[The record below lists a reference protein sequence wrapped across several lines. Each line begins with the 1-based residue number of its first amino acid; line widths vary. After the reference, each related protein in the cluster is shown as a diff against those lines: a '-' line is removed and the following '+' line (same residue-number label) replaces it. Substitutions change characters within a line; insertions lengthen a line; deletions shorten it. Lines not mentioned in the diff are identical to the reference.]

1 MKYSVPKGV
10 FDILPKQISPEEKWK
25 ESFYWQFVE
34 EIMRKISENYG
45 FSEIRTPIFEKTDLF
60 TRGIGETSDII
71 SKEMYTFDDKAGRS
85 MSLRPEGTASVIRAF
100 IENSLQQLG
109 TLQKFFYIGP
119 FFRYDRPQAG
129 RYRQLH
135 QYGVEAI
142 GNPDPEQDLE
152 IIDLQMELYRRL
164 GLKNLNLMINS
175 LGNIESRNAYKE
187 KLLAYLKPFFNQ
199 LTPESQTR
207 FIKNPLRILDSKDPK
222 EQSLLKEAPTIL
234 DCLDKESETH
244 FNELRLL
251 LEKQNIPFVINPLLV
266 RGLDYY
272 NRTVFEVTSDVLG
285 AQNTIGGGGRY
296 DGLMSILGGPELP
309 AIGFSTGIERII
321 QTMIGQNCHSP
332 SPAHPFVVFIPLG
345 VTAKDRC
352 IPLLFS
358 LRHKEISTEMLLSK
372 KIQKALQTASELN
385 STYAVIIGEEEI
397 NRGVAQVKEM
407 ETRATK
413 EIPLD
418 SLEEY
423 LINLFKQL
431 DCHV

>member
-1 MKYSVPKGV
+1 MKYNIPKGV
-10 FDILPKQISPEEKWK
+10 FDILPKQKNPENKWK
-25 ESFYWQFVE
+25 ESSYWQYVE
-34 EIMRKISENYG
+34 EIMRKISKNYG
-45 FSEIRTPIFEKTDLF
+45 FSEIRTPIFEKTELF

-85 MSLRPEGTASVIRAF
+85 MSLRPEGTAPVIRAF
-100 IENSLQQLG
+100 IENNLQQIG

-135 QYGVEAI
+135 QFGIEAI

-152 IIDLQMELYRRL
+152 IIDFQMELYQRL
-164 GLKNLNLMINS
+164 GLQNLNLMINS
-175 LGNIESRNAYKE
+175 LGNIESRNIYKE
-187 KLLAYLKPFFNQ
+187 KLLDYLKPFFNQ

-207 FIKNPLRILDSKDPK
+207 FRLNPLRILDSKDPS

-234 DCLDKESETH
+234 DCLDKESESH
-244 FNELRLL
+244 FNELCLL
-251 LEKQNIPFVINPLLV
+251 LKKQKISFVINPLLV

-272 NRTVFEVTSDVLG
+272 NRTVFEVTSNVLG

-296 DGLMSILGGPELP
+296 DGLTSILGGPELP

-321 QTMIGQNCHSP
+321 HTMIGQNCPFPPP
-332 SPAHPFVVFIPLG
+332 SHPFVVFIPLG
-345 VTAKDRC
+345 MAAKDRS
-352 IPLLFS
+352 IPLIFS

-372 KIQKALQTASELN
+372 KIQKALQTASDIRA
-385 STYAVIIGEEEI
+385 TYAVIIGDEEL
-397 NRGVAQVKEM
+397 NKGMAQLKEL
-407 ETRATK
+407 ETRTTK
-413 EIPLD
+413 EIPIN

-431 DCHV
+431 DGHV